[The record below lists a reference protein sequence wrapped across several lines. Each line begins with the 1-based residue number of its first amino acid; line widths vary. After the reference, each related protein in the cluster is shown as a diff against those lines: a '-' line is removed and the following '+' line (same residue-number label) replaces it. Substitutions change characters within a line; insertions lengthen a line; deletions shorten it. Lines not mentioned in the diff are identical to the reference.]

1 MNKSQTDYR
10 KNLINIL
17 KAFFQERAASLNID
31 MVFLY
36 GSWAAGY
43 PRKDSDIDVALYF
56 LPTSSSEEEQFSCLT
71 DISYKLSLLTKREVN
86 TISIFDDFR
95 KPMLYYNAIV
105 LGVPLYFKDF
115 SRYVDLRNRS
125 LFQMEDFSI
134 FGVPWQIEAA
144 GKHLREL
151 QNV

>member
-1 MNKSQTDYR
+1 MDKKILNSR

-17 KAFFQERAASLNID
+17 KTFFKERAASFNID

-36 GSWAAGY
+36 GSWAGGY
-43 PRKDSDIDVALYF
+43 PRKDSDVDVALYF
-56 LPTSSSEEEQFSCLT
+56 LPAFSSEEELFGCLT

-105 LGVPLYFKDF
+105 LSVPLYFKDF
-115 SRYVDLRNRS
+115 SRYVNLRNRS